1 MSNKPTHQAPAT
13 NVFGVRIVPTL
24 ADTRQ
29 MNRSGKASE
38 NLPNMRDFFT
48 VSDKKGSLAAIYGQE
63 KCSLVILN
71 GSYSGFI
78 RQRRKFTRMSYE
90 HEPISPMF
98 RIDVSAE
105 TESAP
110 MSLDR
115 IAIDL
120 LRQLAA
126 GQQQQIR
133 LLEEL
138 VHQQVA
144 VNKQRAS
151 ELQQWKNANPEL
163 ARSCRRAAETL
174 SRVQTQFLDVL
185 TEEVA
190 DSEDHLIEGEFM
202 LNEFVDRFGPRL
214 AHLNGVLQVLA
225 QLGSADAT
233 A

>member
-1 MSNKPTHQAPAT
+1 
-13 NVFGVRIVPTL
+13 
-24 ADTRQ
+24 
-29 MNRSGKASE
+29 
-38 NLPNMRDFFT
+38 
-48 VSDKKGSLAAIYGQE
+48 
-63 KCSLVILN
+63 
-71 GSYSGFI
+71 
-78 RQRRKFTRMSYE
+78 MSYE

-105 TESAP
+105 SESAQP
-110 MSLDR
+110 SSDR
-115 IAIDL
+115 VAIDL
-120 LRQLAA
+120 LRQLVSA
-126 GQQQQIR
+126 QQQQNR

-138 VHQQVA
+138 IHQQVA
-144 VNKQRAS
+144 LNKQRAN

-174 SRVQTQFLDVL
+174 SRVQTRFLDVL
-185 TEEVA
+185 TEEIA
-190 DSEDHLIEGEFM
+190 DSEDHLIDGEYM